1 MVVVEKK
8 RTCKI
13 IDFALPGES
22 RIEEKD
28 TVKIGKYQYLTR
40 KLQKI

>member
-13 IDFALPGES
+13 IDFAVPGES
-22 RIEEKD
+22 SIEEKD
-28 TVKIGKYQYLTR
+28 TGKIGKYQYLTR